1 MESPALCS
9 RAAARNADEKKASGT
24 RSIYPL
30 ATGSPAGPVHIGLVD
45 DFIVGLAISA
55 IWLAWMVYWWLS
67 ARNVKRTRRPEGI
80 RDRVIYRIP
89 LVLAI
94 LCLSAPGLVTR
105 VLHRRFVPPGV
116 PSQAAGLVLLLAGL
130 GFAIWARRHL
140 GRNWSASV
148 VVKEDHALVRTGPY
162 RRVRHPIYTG
172 LLLAVLGTAVAVGEW
187 RGLVGFGLAII
198 SFLLK
203 SRLEEQRM
211 AETFPEYA
219 EYRSHTAALIPGLY

>member
-1 MESPALCS
+1 V
-9 RAAARNADEKKASGT
+9 
-24 RSIYPL
+24 
-30 ATGSPAGPVHIGLVD
+30 VHIGLVN
-45 DFIVGLAISA
+45 DFAAGLAISA
-55 IWLAWMVYWWLS
+55 IWIAWMVYWWLS
-67 ARNVKRTRRPEGI
+67 ARDVKPTRRPETS

-94 LCLSAPGLVTR
+94 LCLSAPRLVPG
-105 VLHRRFVPPGV
+105 VLHRRFVPPGL
-116 PSQAAGLVLLLAGL
+116 PAQAAGFVLLLAGL
-130 GFAIWARRHL
+130 AFAIWARRHL

-172 LLLAVLGTAVAVGEW
+172 LLLAYLGTAVAVGEW
-187 RGLVGFGLAII
+187 RGLVGLGLAIG

-219 EYRSHTAALIPGLY
+219 EYRRHTAALVPGLY